1 MFYDE
6 FFGELLSERN
16 VYLPEGLYGTI
27 VKPSKPLAL

>member
-1 MFYDE
+1 MAYDE
-6 FFGELLSERN
+6 CIGELLSERK